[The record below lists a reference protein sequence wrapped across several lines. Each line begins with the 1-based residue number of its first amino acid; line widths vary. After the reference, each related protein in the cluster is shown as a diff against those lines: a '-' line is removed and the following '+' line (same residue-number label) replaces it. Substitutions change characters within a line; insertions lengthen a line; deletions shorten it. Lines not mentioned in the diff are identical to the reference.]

1 MAKENNL
8 FNKIHAF
15 IFDMDGTLLNDKNQ
29 ISESN
34 LNAINFLHLNNKKVI
49 IATGR
54 PNYMNHQYYDALN
67 LKDAIIGINGAM
79 VDLNWRNL
87 NQTKVM
93 GYLSKESFKKI
104 ASYLNE
110 NKIDFL
116 TYHKNSMYG
125 FNYNNPPWFENRIY
139 PKIQSDNKYKW
150 NYKEI
155 ALEKLYDFLEKKPGE
170 FVFLKILV
178 ISQKQ
183 SEQTLLKLK
192 EFLNKFNDL
201 YYLKSQSDV
210 IDIMPLNIS
219 KGQTLLDISK
229 DINLSL
235 ENALAIGDQEN
246 DIEMLKNVAYPV
258 AMLNAKKE
266 LKKIAW
272 KVTNLDNNNSGIADF
287 IYSLTNVTFEEKI
300 KKYKLNVMDNG
311 WWYQPS
317 IWTMS
322 LTKWAY
328 RPFKNYQDFLKYI
341 KKTND
346 PIYLSLNGDYQ
357 FKVFNQIQKYYN
369 NNLRLDYKSLLNKR
383 EIYLKLTDEIYIYL
397 NQKTLKQIQIGK
409 VFGFPSIYF
418 ETKVKELN
426 YKIDKNLVYVFKY
439 KKFSFELQIM
449 DKNLIKNK

>member
-1 MAKENNL
+1 
-8 FNKIHAF
+8 
-15 IFDMDGTLLNDKNQ
+15 
-29 ISESN
+29 
-34 LNAINFLHLNNKKVI
+34 
-49 IATGR
+49 
-54 PNYMNHQYYDALN
+54 
-67 LKDAIIGINGAM
+67 
-79 VDLNWRNL
+79 
-87 NQTKVM
+87 
-93 GYLSKESFKKI
+93 
-104 ASYLNE
+104 
-110 NKIDFL
+110 
-116 TYHKNSMYG
+116 
-125 FNYNNPPWFENRIY
+125 
-139 PKIQSDNKYKW
+139 
-150 NYKEI
+150 
-155 ALEKLYDFLEKKPGE
+155 
-170 FVFLKILV
+170 
-178 ISQKQ
+178 
-183 SEQTLLKLK
+183 
-192 EFLNKFNDL
+192 
-201 YYLKSQSDV
+201 
-210 IDIMPLNIS
+210 MPLNIS

-397 NQKTLKQIQIGK
+397 NQKTLKQIQVGK